1 MIGKL
6 SWALPDR
13 LASFFEL
20 SRYSEL
26 EMARDFVFDV
36 IFDHVQ
42 SIFLGLQLVIIL
54 CTLLFLFCTL
64 VNNTWFI
71 ALSPL
76 AFLAFPPLFFVY
88 FLLVPM
94 SIVFLLSFLQFSVFF
109 FSLSKLWRVS
119 KLETIVAYLKIE
131 IPVPRPG
138 LLPLPL
144 APSESSDGGMNIPL
158 EFLGQA
164 PFPTKNQGIS
174 HNLWR
179 NIYA

>member
-1 MIGKL
+1 
-6 SWALPDR
+6 
-13 LASFFEL
+13 
-20 SRYSEL
+20 
-26 EMARDFVFDV
+26 
-36 IFDHVQ
+36 
-42 SIFLGLQLVIIL
+42 
-54 CTLLFLFCTL
+54 
-64 VNNTWFI
+64 
-71 ALSPL
+71 
-76 AFLAFPPLFFVY
+76 
-88 FLLVPM
+88 M

-174 HNLWR
+174 HNL
-179 NIYA
+179 